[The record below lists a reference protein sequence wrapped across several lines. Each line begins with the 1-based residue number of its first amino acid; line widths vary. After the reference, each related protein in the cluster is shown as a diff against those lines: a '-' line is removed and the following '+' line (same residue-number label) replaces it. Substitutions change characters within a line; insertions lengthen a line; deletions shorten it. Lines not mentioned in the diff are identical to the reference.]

1 MGSGGEVEGCEGG
14 QDLLEAE
21 LETRIVCVC
30 LRESSCR
37 GVQGG
42 AEGKEQSII
51 NELSLGYQFAWNL
64 TVLAH
69 KIPCP
74 GKPLVLGKLG

>member
-1 MGSGGEVEGCEGG
+1 MKDVKEVKISWKQSLRQGLCVFVSEKAAVGEC
-14 QDLLEAE
+14 
-21 LETRIVCVC
+21 
-30 LRESSCR
+30 RE
-37 GVQGG
+37 VT
-42 AEGKEQSII
+42 EGKEQSII